1 MNIKQTAI
9 VLGTLAITTTTVSPV
24 MARGLNQWPIY
35 WQFSSQEV
43 DSTRREYGDA
53 RVQGELNRRCRERGR
68 SNHLNNWLRQQY
80 AQTTGYYFT
89 TNGRHLC
96 RSARS

>member
-9 VLGTLAITTTTVSPV
+9 VLGALAITTTTVSPV
-24 MARGLNQWPIY
+24 MARSLNRWPIY

-53 RVQGELNRRCRERGR
+53 GVQRELNRRCREGGR
-68 SNHLNNWLRQQY
+68 SNHLAWWQRPT
-80 AQTTGYYFT
+80 AQTRGYYFT
-89 TNGRHLC
+89 TNGEHLC
-96 RSARS
+96 RV